1 MNNKVVS
8 TLFMAVSCAI
18 FSKSVQYLH
27 FKKEEKDEVEEYVKL
42 LEKNLKLTY
51 SSDPLS
57 KEVIEYERKRNSFK

>member
-18 FSKSVQYLH
+18 FAKSVHSLH
-27 FKKEEKDEVEEYVKL
+27 FKKQEKDDVKL

-51 SSDPLS
+51 TTEPLS